1 LDLITRVQGEE
12 DKVGADLK
20 CDETVGD
27 DCSYEKMATANV
39 NLKYDES
46 KNAAQLAISATAL
59 FLTAFNFA
67 F

>member
-1 LDLITRVQGEE
+1 
-12 DKVGADLK
+12 VGADLK

-27 DCSYEKMATANV
+27 DCLYEKMATANV

-46 KNAAQLAISATAL
+46 KNAAQLAIGATAL